1 MSSGG
6 LTCRAWPV
14 HDPEKV
20 AGTVIAPGPG
30 EAGLRLA
37 REEAGLVEAAG
48 GLALSWAWPADPAEP
63 STRMMTNATT
73 AMTTIPA
80 TTAGTRPRRRGA
92 GAALA
97 ERRRAAGSGPA

>member
-1 MSSGG
+1 M
-6 LTCRAWPV
+6 
-14 HDPEKV
+14 
-20 AGTVIAPGPG
+20 IAPGPG

-48 GLALSWAWPADPAEP
+48 GLALSVGLRQADPAEP